1 MGKNLQESRRAV
13 LYGYAN
19 LDVDRDRSIFYEYIS
34 SYITCV
40 KHKPQ
45 FTHVPA
51 LSSLWDIFSYAIY
64 KS

>member
-1 MGKNLQESRRAV
+1 MGQKLQENGRAV
-13 LYGYAN
+13 LYGYAK
-19 LDVDRDRSIFYEYIS
+19 LDVERDRSMFFEYIS